1 MSEMVAPKKQF
12 RIPSL
17 YLEVRHCTGMRN
29 WGATSTITRKTS
41 VLAVAEGIS
50 DNKIFTFFLRPAHVL
65 SLTFLRFISY
75 AFDRLDRWCTP
86 NMSVVY
92 PCSGVCHCVAVW
104 QRYRTLE
111 MKYLV
116 QLVANSTCLKQ
127 LFESNSL
134 RVVINQIGA
143 QECAQLE
150 TVRSKQKLK
159 VKTLIKW

>member
-1 MSEMVAPKKQF
+1 
-12 RIPSL
+12 
-17 YLEVRHCTGMRN
+17 
-29 WGATSTITRKTS
+29 
-41 VLAVAEGIS
+41 
-50 DNKIFTFFLRPAHVL
+50 
-65 SLTFLRFISY
+65 
-75 AFDRLDRWCTP
+75 
-86 NMSVVY
+86 MSVVY
-92 PCSGVCHCVAVW
+92 PCSGVCHCVVVW